1 MHACVRL
8 RSCVCVCGSV
18 VCVSVCAWVCACG
31 CLCEYRVRAGGFGIG
46 LFLGR
51 CCLGLRACVRS
62 AVLGLEAENGFA
74 DSMWFGMG

>member
-1 MHACVRL
+1 MGAVGRY
-8 RSCVCVCGSV
+8 VCARVCAFAFVSVCACGSV

-51 CCLGLRACVRS
+51 CCLGLRAC
-62 AVLGLEAENGFA
+62 AECGAGFG
-74 DSMWFGMG
+74 S